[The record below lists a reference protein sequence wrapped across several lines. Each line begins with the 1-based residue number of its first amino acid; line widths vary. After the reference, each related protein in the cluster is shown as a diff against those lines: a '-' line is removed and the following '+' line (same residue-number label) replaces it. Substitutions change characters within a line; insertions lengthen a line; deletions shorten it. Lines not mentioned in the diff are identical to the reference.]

1 MIKTKFK
8 DHECG
13 KLNLTNI
20 EEQVTLSG
28 WVSCIRDLGGIL
40 FVELRDRSGF
50 FQIVANPQINPDI
63 HKVLEHVKSEYV
75 IKVTGKVSKRPPETY
90 NENILQVKLKCIRKL
105 LKFFLL
111 QRFYLLF

>member
-28 WVSCIRDLGGIL
+28 LVSEI
-40 FVELRDRSGF
+40 
-50 FQIVANPQINPDI
+50 
-63 HKVLEHVKSEYV
+63 
-75 IKVTGKVSKRPPETY
+75 
-90 NENILQVKLKCIRKL
+90 
-105 LKFFLL
+105 
-111 QRFYLLF
+111 